1 MKFTLSWLK
10 KFLETD
16 LSISELSEK
25 LTSIGFEVEE
35 VVTKE
40 LAPNSFFIAEIIS
53 AEKHPNA
60 DSLQVCK
67 VDAGDEVLD
76 IVCGA
81 PNARAGI
88 KVVLAKVGS
97 IIPNGGFKI
106 KASAIRGS
114 SSNGMLCSEQELMTG
129 NDSDGI
135 IELPSDAVVGSEY
148 QIDDDPMFDI
158 SVTPDKAF
166 GLGVYG
172 IARDLAAAGAGKLK
186 SLDIKLPEY
195 KSGDLVEI
203 KDSSLSSCFIA
214 RKFTGIK
221 NQESPEW
228 LQKLLRGIGK
238 EPISALVDITNYI
251 CLTFAR
257 PLHVYDASKV
267 DGALIVDYAKS
278 GEKLKALDGN
288 EYELQEKDIVIRD
301 KSKVLGIA
309 GIIGGEESGSY
320 METTDIILESALFDQ
335 PHIANTGRRLLIDS
349 DARYRFE
356 RGIDSNFVL
365 DGFELASQMIEEIC
379 SGIPEEIIVQ
389 GNPKSDLR
397 TIAFELASI
406 KKLLG
411 IDISKDKVI
420 EILSSLGFGIE
431 DNGNNLG
438 LTIPSWRGDVAIK
451 EDIIEEII
459 RIYGFDHLPKTKLP
473 ISDKIQSRMYSG
485 LQRKAND
492 FRKMLAHRGFDEV
505 ISWSFM
511 SSSDAELFT
520 DLNDKLYLANPITVD
535 LDYMRPSI
543 LPNLL
548 KMVNLNQSRNITD
561 LNLFE
566 MGPIF
571 SLKNNDANGSVAI
584 SGLRSGDFIENTALH
599 DSRKVDIY
607 DIKADMDALL
617 SEYNFPMSKLQLG
630 TDTPSYYHPGRSAVV
645 KLGKNMFGYFGEIHP
660 KILKHC
666 GITHRVVA
674 FELIISNMPESKL
687 KYGKRSEYKVSDYQ
701 GVNRDFAFMIP
712 EDVPAANIE
721 KLVMGLDNKLIR
733 KFRIFDIYQGDK
745 IEEGYKSV
753 AFNILIQSDDKT
765 LLDEELQEI
774 SNKIIVSVETK
785 LGGKIRA

>member
-16 LSISELSEK
+16 LSISELSDK

-35 VVTKE
+35 VVTRE
-40 LAPNSFFIAEIIS
+40 LAPSSFFIAEIIS

-67 VDAGDEVLD
+67 VSAGDEVLD

-81 PNARAGI
+81 PNARVGI

-97 IIPNGGFKI
+97 VIPNGGFKI

-135 IELPSDAVVGSEY
+135 IELPSNSIVGSEY
-148 QIDDDPMFDI
+148 QIEDDPMFDI

-195 KSGDLVEI
+195 RSGDLIEI
-203 KDSSLSSCFIA
+203 KDSSLSSCFVA
-214 RKFTGIK
+214 RRFSGIK
-221 NQESPEW
+221 NQESPDW

-267 DGALIVDYAKS
+267 DGALIVNYAKS
-278 GEKLKALDGN
+278 GEKLNALDGN

-301 KSKVLGIA
+301 KSKVLAIA

-320 METTDIILESALFDQ
+320 METTDVILESALFDQ

-365 DGFELASQMIEEIC
+365 DGFEIASKMIEEIC
-379 SGIPEEIIVQ
+379 YGTPEEVIVS
-389 GNPKSDLR
+389 GNPKSELR
-397 TIAFELASI
+397 KLNFELSSI
-406 KKLLG
+406 KNLLG
-411 IDISKDKVI
+411 IDIPKEKVI
-420 EILSSLGFGIE
+420 EILSSLGFSIE
-431 DNGNNLG
+431 DNGDILD
-438 LTIPSWRGDVAIK
+438 LTIPSWRGDVDIK
-451 EDIIEEII
+451 EDVIEEII
-459 RIYGFDHLPKTKLP
+459 RIYGFEHLPKTKP
-473 ISDKIQSRMYSG
+473 PVPDKIGSRIYTG
-485 LQRKAND
+485 LQRKSDD

-505 ISWSFM
+505 ITWSFM
-511 SSSDAELFT
+511 PSSDALLFA
-520 DLNDKLYLANPITVD
+520 DLCDHMYLANPITVD

-548 KMVNLNQSRNITD
+548 RMVNANQARNITD
-561 LNLFE
+561 VNLFE
-566 MGPIF
+566 MGPVF
-571 SLKNNDANGSVAI
+571 TLKNNEIIESVAI
-584 SGLRSGDFIENTALH
+584 SGLRSGNFIENTALH
-599 DSRKVDIY
+599 NARKIDIY
-607 DIKADMDALL
+607 DIKADMDSLL
-617 SEYNFPMSKLQLG
+617 SEYNFPMSKLQLESNA
-630 TDTPSYYHPGRSAVV
+630 PNYYHPGRSCTV

-660 KILKHC
+660 KILKHYN
-666 GITHRVVA
+666 IDHTVVA

-687 KYGKRSEYKVSDYQ
+687 KYGKRPKYKTSDYQ
-701 GVNRDFAFMIP
+701 GVNRDFAFIIP
-712 EDVPAANIE
+712 EDV
-721 KLVMGLDNKLIR
+721 
-733 KFRIFDIYQGDK
+733 
-745 IEEGYKSV
+745 SCC
-753 AFNILIQSDDKT
+753 
-765 LLDEELQEI
+765 
-774 SNKIIVSVETK
+774 
-785 LGGKIRA
+785 